1 MIAIKSLNSQDFS
14 SIVIERN
21 KSISYGS
28 FALSIH
34 MLRPFNTIIR
44 YSSLIRLY
52 DCVLLCLFNC
62 HFVGEQLIF
71 FNFVSCQLFKYVFF
85 SPFYLWFCLHVSW
98 YLFKFILAISL
109 DLCHDFWSYTFCH
122 GNHIIPVPPPFPSPP
137 LPSSP
142 PISSSSVF
150 RLTRPNKSSHDA
162 RCHHLHCFVGLDP
175 SHQCSFRW
183 ICRLESGLL
192 FHFSP
197 LLILAL

>member
-71 FNFVSCQLFKYVFF
+71 FYFVSCQLFKYVFF
-85 SPFYLWFCLHVSW
+85 SPFISDFVCMCPGTCSNSSW
-98 YLFKFILAISL
+98 QYHLTCAMTFDPTHFAMVTISFLFPL
-109 DLCHDFWSYTFCH
+109 
-122 GNHIIPVPPPFPSPP
+122 PSPP
-137 LPSSP
+137 LPSPSLLPAHILVLCLSSDSP
-142 PISSSSVF
+142 
-150 RLTRPNKSSHDA
+150 
-162 RCHHLHCFVGLDP
+162 
-175 SHQCSFRW
+175 
-183 ICRLESGLL
+183 E
-192 FHFSP
+192 
-197 LLILAL
+197 

>member
-1 MIAIKSLNSQDFS
+1 MIAIKLLNSQDFS
-14 SIVIERN
+14 YIVIERN

-85 SPFYLWFCLHVSW
+85 SPFISDFVCMCPGTCSNSSW
-98 YLFKFILAISL
+98 QYHLTCAMTFDPTHFAMVTISFLFPL
-109 DLCHDFWSYTFCH
+109 
-122 GNHIIPVPPPFPSPP
+122 PSPP

-175 SHQCSFRW
+175 SHQCSFR
-183 ICRLESGLL
+183 
-192 FHFSP
+192 
-197 LLILAL
+197 